1 MTGDAHDL
9 VEAGLWL
16 SVSEIARQKDKSRQ
30 AIAKRVDS
38 LVEAGLIETRAGP
51 GGTKLVNLAQYDRA
65 VGEVGDAFKEA
76 AAETRAAEA
85 GAGGAAGVD
94 PTTARKRDHQ
104 ARSEQYTADLKFL
117 DLEERLKRLVPI
129 EEAKDGGVKIGE
141 AVVSIMSRL
150 PTYAEAMTAVA
161 VKDGVQGARGLF
173 KDIERELRAEIA
185 KALAKIAGDA
195 SPSSVE
201 PGEDNAP
208 A

>member
-1 MTGDAHDL
+1 MSGDDDL

-38 LVEAGLIETRAGP
+38 LVEAGLLETRPGP
-51 GGTKLVNLAQYDRA
+51 SGTKLVNLAQFDRA
-65 VGEVGDAFKEA
+65 VGDTGDAFKEA

-85 GAGGAAGVD
+85 GAGAD

-117 DLEERLKRLVPI
+117 DLEERLGRLVPVA
-129 EEAKDGGVKIGE
+129 EVKDAGMKAAEAIVRIVD
-141 AVVSIMSRL
+141 RL
-150 PTYAEAMTAVA
+150 PTYAEALAGAA
-161 VKDGVQGARGLF
+161 VKDGTAGARGQL
-173 KDIERELRAEIA
+173 KEIARELRTAIADAMDVIAAEA
-185 KALAKIAGDA
+185 E
-195 SPSSVE
+195 PSTIE
-201 PGEDNAP
+201 PGEVTDP